1 MVELESACVRAVS
14 AGFASGGRFD
24 RVYYMTCVH
33 FASLHVGH
41 GIVSMTRRLNHFA
54 SDLRPHVVQTR
65 AVIVPR
71 GDHTP
76 AYVHAPS
83 ALISTSFFLMPP
95 GYHGRPTARH
105 QLGQKYRKSRVA
117 YVTLGSQ
124 ICNDGKNIGVS
135 I

>member
-1 MVELESACVRAVS
+1 
-14 AGFASGGRFD
+14 
-24 RVYYMTCVH
+24 
-33 FASLHVGH
+33 
-41 GIVSMTRRLNHFA
+41 MTRRLNHFA

-76 AYVHAPS
+76 AYVHAPL
-83 ALISTSFFLMPP
+83 ALVSISFNLIAP
-95 GYHGRPTARH
+95 GYHGGLTARH
-105 QLGQKYRKSRVA
+105 QLGQKYRKSRVG

-124 ICNDGKNIGVS
+124 IGNDGKNIGVS